1 MTLCYFLIIVIRIA
15 HNKAINEFL
24 IIRNARS
31 NIWIFHI
38 NINMAVTHCSHP
50 KEYDESQKHKLN
62 GMENIIKIL
71 LQDFP

>member
-1 MTLCYFLIIVIRIA
+1 
-15 HNKAINEFL
+15 
-24 IIRNARS
+24 
-31 NIWIFHI
+31 
-38 NINMAVTHCSHP
+38 MAVTHCSRP